1 MTATPLNDS
10 STGFSRRD
18 FLVLLSKI
26 SLALS
31 GFVGLGGI
39 LRFLGAPSQESPPTQ
54 FDLGPAD
61 QFPPGDRRALP
72 HARAVLL
79 HSSQGFSAFSTECP
93 HLGCV
98 VDEEENGF
106 TCPCHGSQF
115 DATGGLTRGP
125 AINDLRKLRLEVDEQ
140 GNLIL
145 DTT

>member
-1 MTATPLNDS
+1 MPATPLNDS

-18 FLVLLSKI
+18 FLVLLTKI

-31 GFVGLGGI
+31 GFLGLGGI
-39 LRFLGAPSQESPPTQ
+39 LRFLGAPSQEAPPTQ

-61 QFPPGDRRALP
+61 RFPPGVRRTLP
-72 HARAVLL
+72 QARAVLV
-79 HSSQGFSAFSTECP
+79 HSSQGFAAFSTECP

-98 VDEEENGF
+98 VDGEGTGF

-125 AINDLRKLRLEVDEQ
+125 ANNDLRKLRLEVDEQ
-140 GNLIL
+140 GRLIL
-145 DTT
+145 YTT